1 MFNIPGKNKEKF
13 YELYETHRMI
23 VSATNVYFKN
33 IHLLNTTK
41 TKYISRDDFKEYYK
55 NILEDV
61 KLESSPIDVIIP
73 NTTDYEED
81 ENGNPI
87 IPEDDEMF
95 LVNQEVPEYKTIR
108 ARIEAEDIA
117 TVLGDTHTAVVA
129 VKDNRDKLIKVIDEI
144 FIHWLVF
151 KYLDNI
157 EKLHLET
164 LSNFTPVIEWVVENI
179 TEKDLKNFLISRR
192 INEEKFNSK
201 SHEFIFRPNLS
212 RMQDF
217 YSQEHDNCA
226 AFDVEDLLK
235 RLVTNE
241 VVKSDIYIITA
252 LYLTLSFAM
261 SDIYTKHDDESP
273 CAKYVVDILSKL

>member
-95 LVNQEVPEYKTIR
+95 FVNQEVPEYKTIR

-157 EKLHLET
+157 EKLHLES

-217 YSQEHDNCA
+217 YSREHDTCA

-241 VVKSDIYIITA
+241 VIKSDIYIITA